1 MQSIAQACSM
11 KREYSVQE
19 EKYHIMPELWLRKT
33 FPVVVFADINLP
45 EKRLRVCF
53 DESKIKDL
61 PEISTDI

>member
-11 KREYSVQE
+11 KRECSVQE
-19 EKYHIMPELWLRKT
+19 QKYHIMPELWLWKT
-33 FPVVVFADINLP
+33 FPVVIFAHINLP

-53 DESKIKDL
+53 DESKIKDI

>member
-53 DESKIKDL
+53 DESKITDL